1 MTFWRFWSLSE
12 RLGEFFAFFHIS
24 LSRLVSSRRMFVW
37 AVGAGQEDYN
47 HPTRNTRNNEKGER
61 WMVMQTHRQK
71 GVDADTLCFFL
82 QSSPLSTEKKSVL
95 LEIGDVVLVVDS
107 ISVYDLEWIFLSEP
121 FLT

>member
-1 MTFWRFWSLSE
+1 
-12 RLGEFFAFFHIS
+12 
-24 LSRLVSSRRMFVW
+24 
-37 AVGAGQEDYN
+37 
-47 HPTRNTRNNEKGER
+47 
-61 WMVMQTHRQK
+61 MVMQTHLQK

-95 LEIGDVVLVVDS
+95 LEIGGVVLVVDS